1 MTNTA
6 RTLDKECV
14 GLVLMDLSLKSVA
27 FDRGAALL
35 LGYASKPGIT
45 GINGEPCIP
54 KEILDM
60 VRGRKAADLSFAKTY
75 FRVGESEYVCRVHVM
90 ELPNR
95 LCKEPLLALY
105 LEKAAFVNGAV
116 YDVATRYHLT
126 VREAEILRGI
136 STGLAPKEVAKR
148 LNISPNTVK
157 SFLRLIMTKMGVTTR
172 AEMFAMILEHK
183 ARFENQFAVTGPSV
197 ESNGS
202 FVGEP

>member
-6 RTLDKECV
+6 KTLDKESV
-14 GLVLMDLSLKSVA
+14 GLVLIDLSLKSVA

-35 LGYASKPGIT
+35 LGYASSKPGIK
-45 GINGEPCIP
+45 GEPSLP

-60 VRGRKAADLSFAKTY
+60 IRGRKPADLSAAKTY

-95 LCKEPLLALY
+95 LWKEPLLALY

-183 ARFENQFAVTGPSV
+183 GKFEDQFTVIGPSV
-197 ESNGS
+197 SESIAS
-202 FVGEP
+202 F